1 MNSEIESLVV
11 CVDDG
16 ISSVLRALSESLPDG
31 MGSGRCILVN
41 AQGVFL
47 STVTDADIRRNL
59 ARFGAFP
66 ESATQLVRSDSVF
79 IHQSETELSPLELAR
94 TVEARIPASRRAS
107 RVPVTWVPILD
118 DFRPVGIINLPRQIV
133 PSGIGVSEHVVI
145 GLGFVGL
152 TLAAKLAGS
161 GAFVTGIESNPDRLQ
176 AIVTL
181 THDTFE
187 PGLDDLLGRVL
198 GSTLDLRESLA
209 ELQVKPGG
217 TRVYWIALGTHLQ
230 SPLDDPTAGILEL
243 SLELSEVLRPGDT
256 VILRSSVPVGFTRKF
271 GNALGERCQLTP
283 GQDFYLVFA
292 PERTVEGDAL
302 RELGDLPQIISGV
315 SPTCI
320 DAARQAL
327 EVFNKK
333 TFVADSLEAAEM
345 SKLASNA
352 WRDYSFGFANY
363 LAKVASEA
371 KVDVNNLIEL
381 SNRGYSRNKIPNPSP
396 GVGGTCLVKDSLL
409 LEMGRDDTDSPI
421 LSARRLNASMPAY
434 VLDLLNQTI
443 PSLKER
449 RVLLLGMAFK
459 GLPETS
465 DIRHSPSIEVYE
477 GLQGDARLVSAWDA
491 RIGTENDTFS
501 FSEPE
506 SNGYDV
512 FLLMT
517 NNPKNVL
524 KLHEYIE
531 KATTPVWIF
540 DPWRLL
546 EQRGEVSSAPRGY
559 VFGMSGVVTTW

>member
-1 MNSEIESLVV
+1 MNSEIESIVV

-16 ISSVLRALSESLPDG
+16 IPSVLKALSTSLPDG
-31 MGSGRCILVN
+31 MGSGRCILVDG
-41 AQGVFL
+41 QGVFL

-59 ARFGAFP
+59 ARLGAVP
-66 ESATQLVRSDSVF
+66 ESASQLVRTDAVF
-79 IHQSETELSPLELAR
+79 IKKSETELGPLELAR
-94 TVEARIPASRRAS
+94 IIEARIPASRKAS
-107 RVPVTWVPILD
+107 KVPVTWVPILD
-118 DFRPVGIINLPRQIV
+118 DFRPVGILNLHRQIV
-133 PSGIGVSEHVVI
+133 PSGIGASDHVVI
-145 GLGFVGL
+145 GMGFVGL

-161 GAFVTGIESNPDRLQ
+161 GALVTGIESNPNRLR
-176 AIVTL
+176 AIATL

-198 GSTLDLRESLA
+198 GSTLDLKASLT
-209 ELQVKPGG
+209 ELQVKPTG

-230 SPLDDPTAGILEL
+230 SHLEDPTAGILEL
-243 SLELSEVLRPGDT
+243 SGELSKILRPGDT
-256 VILRSSVPVGFTRKF
+256 VILRSSVPVGSTRKF
-271 GNALGERCQLTP
+271 GHALGALCNLTP

-292 PERTVEGDAL
+292 PERMVEGDAL
-302 RELGDLPQIISGV
+302 RELSDLPQIISGV
-315 SPTCI
+315 SPSCI

-363 LAKVASEA
+363 LAKVAAEA
-371 KVDVNNLIEL
+371 KVEVNNLIEL

-409 LEMGRDDTDSPI
+409 LEMGRDEANSPI
-421 LSARRLNASMPAY
+421 LSARRLNASMPGY
-434 VLDLLNQTI
+434 VLDLLKQTI
-443 PSLKER
+443 PNLNKSR
-449 RVLLLGMAFK
+449 ILLLGMAFK

-465 DIRHSPSIEVYE
+465 DIRHSPSIEMYQ
-477 GLQGDARLVSAWDA
+477 GLQGSAQVVSAWDA
-491 RIGTENDTFS
+491 LIGPENGTFP
-501 FSEPE
+501 FSEPV
-506 SNGYDV
+506 SDIYDV

-531 KATTPVWIF
+531 KASAPFWIF

-546 EQRGEVSSAPRGY
+546 EQRSEVASSPRAF
-559 VFGMSGVVTTW
+559 VFGMSGVVATW